1 MILHRFCLC
10 EKFHGHT
17 PVRVWTETKNFVDLR
32 FFDPEKLRNPEAG
45 DPQLDYAVDFM
56 ARKTASGN

>member
-17 PVRVWTETKNFVDLR
+17 PVKVWTETKNFVDLR
-32 FFDPEKLRNPEAG
+32 FFDPEV
-45 DPQLDYAVDFM
+45 YAAVT
-56 ARKTASGN
+56 RKECRPYHEISDLSR

>member
-32 FFDPEKLRNPEAG
+32 FFDPEV
-45 DPQLDYAVDFM
+45 YAAVT
-56 ARKTASGN
+56 RKECRPYHEISDLSR